1 MYHIRE
7 KISNEIKRP
16 LQRINSPIEGGKHI
30 YDKGVYGSVIT
41 ADGVSQNFLF
51 EFERAVLIAL
61 KEEGVIDELQYS
73 FAEEKLKTQKGRNK
87 SD

>member
-1 MYHIRE
+1 M
-7 KISNEIKRP
+7 
-16 LQRINSPIEGGKHI
+16 
-30 YDKGVYGSVIT
+30 IT